1 MRVWCL
7 CENRL
12 PPVRIFPFPFGF
24 FVFIFIFIFCV
35 FYSSHFY
42 SHCLF
47 VLFIKCE
54 ISFSSQVSYSYA
66 FQLFYH
72 LRNCVECLARRAL
85 SSLSCLIRN
94 AHTPCVPSLS
104 KSICWRARTFLKLF
118 FTKHFVVVLRP
129 PHTTHPPPL
138 CLLLSCLAALAKPL
152 ASCFHARCRAV
163 SFHFYFP
170 CPRST

>member
-129 PHTTHPPPL
+129 PPPL